1 MDLSSLTPDKQVK
14 LQYWLDVIRQCRASG
29 LTNQIWCEQHDISL
43 KSYYYWLSKIRKLA
57 LEELPRKKNGI
68 HMCTDQ
74 QSTALT
80 ESPAEFAELSL
91 PDRNI
96 SRSTPAAMLGELSH
110 VEKIYI
116 RCGYTDMRKQLN
128 GLLDIIQYNFKLDPY
143 SNSLFLFC
151 GKRADRIKAVHYEG
165 DGFCLLYKRYE
176 NGRLQWP
183 RTGEEA
189 KQISDQQLRWLLVV
203 YRDWLVHI
211 VHRLKLELLK
221 QRYLHIDETHVQ
233 VLKEPGRKNTSDS
246 YMWVYCSIRDAV
258 NPIRYFEYQPGR
270 SGKYPEAF
278 LREYEGYIH
287 TDAYSGYNA
296 VSGVKRCLCYT
307 HLRRAFVEALPP
319 DQKKKERLIREKPL
333 LEAFWSWAEKSAIGE
348 LPKSKLSK
356 AFHYALNNRE
366 GFWNYLEDGNCSIS
380 NSLAENCIRPFV
392 IGRKNWLFS
401 GSPKGAEASAGIYTL
416 VETAKANGL
425 APMKYIKYI
434 LSDMPGSA
442 FLEHPEYLDDYLPWN
457 PLVKEFCR

>member
-57 LEELPRKKNGI
+57 LEELPCKKNGI

-80 ESPAEFAELSL
+80 ESPDEFAELSL

-128 GLLDIIQYNFKLDPY
+128 GLLDIIHYNFKLDPY

-233 VLKEPGRKNTSDS
+233 VLKEPGR
-246 YMWVYCSIRDAV
+246 
-258 NPIRYFEYQPGR
+258 

-307 HLRRAFVEALPP
+307 HLRRAFVDALPP

-416 VETAKANGL
+416 FYLTLTAKA
-425 APMKYIKYI
+425 
-434 LSDMPGSA
+434 
-442 FLEHPEYLDDYLPWN
+442 
-457 PLVKEFCR
+457 